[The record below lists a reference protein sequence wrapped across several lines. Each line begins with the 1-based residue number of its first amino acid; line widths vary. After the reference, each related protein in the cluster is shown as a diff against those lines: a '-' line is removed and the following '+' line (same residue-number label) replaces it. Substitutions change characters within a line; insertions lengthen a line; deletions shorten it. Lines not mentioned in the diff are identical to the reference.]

1 MKPSLEHIKVG
12 DLVVVH
18 RHLNPR
24 KLAKVERVTP
34 TQIVIL
40 GCHYRKKDGCQPG
53 GSYSSSYI
61 EYATRDDIE
70 EITKEERIR
79 KVYNHLKNLKLNE
92 IDYKQALVLSE
103 IFNIK

>member
-1 MKPSLEHIKVG
+1 MKPSLENIKAG
-12 DLVVVH
+12 DMVIVNRYLS
-18 RHLNPR
+18 PR

-34 TQIVIL
+34 TQIVLL

-61 EYATRDDIE
+61 TYATRDEIE
-70 EITKEERIR
+70 EILKEERIR

-92 IDYKQALVLSE
+92 IDYKQALVLSDV
-103 IFNIK
+103 FGIK